1 MTQTIQTTCPYCG
14 VGCGIS
20 AVVDTENRRLLIKG
34 DKAHPANFGRLCS
47 KGSALGET
55 VELASRLLEPHI
67 HGQPAS
73 WETALDLVANTL
85 LETIAQHGKDS
96 VAIYGS
102 GQLLTEDYYVANK
115 LMKGF
120 IGNANIDT
128 NSRLCMSSS
137 VAGHKRAFGADAV
150 PGCYDDLE
158 LADLI
163 VLIGSNTAWCHPV
176 SFQRIRAAKEANP
189 NLKIVVIDPRRT
201 ATCDIADLHLPLAA
215 GSDTTLFNGL
225 LNYLVG
231 YAARTNNFAL
241 SINNETVRTAYPTDV
256 DFIDKHTEGFA
267 AAIAAASLAGDA
279 QQVADYCQLA
289 PEAVQQFYDWFSN
302 TEKVMSL
309 YSQGVNQS
317 TSGTDKVNSIINCHL
332 ATGRI
337 GKPGMGP
344 FSLTGQPNAMG
355 GREVG
360 GLAHQLAA
368 HMDFATPGDIDR
380 VARFW
385 QTNNI
390 PDQGGL
396 PAVALFDAIYEGKVK
411 AVWVMGT
418 NPVVSLPNADKVKAA
433 LQRCPFVVVSDCIAN
448 TDTADLAHVL
458 LPAQGWSEKNGTVTN
473 SERRISRQRTLF
485 SGGSAGS
492 LPAAALPPSLGGAGN
507 AKPDWWIICQ
517 VAKRM
522 GYGEAFAF
530 AHPAEIFREHAAL
543 SGFENNGSRDFDISA
558 FADISIETYDAL
570 QPVQWPVNAQHPK
583 GTARLFT
590 DGRYFTPSGKAQF
603 IAITPRPPVNTPDA
617 EYPLILNTGR
627 LRDQW
632 HTMTRTAL
640 ASKLN
645 QHKPEPFVEIHPD
658 DATAHRLT
666 HNSLASLESRWGGM
680 TARVQITD
688 SIQRGNVFV
697 PMHWTG
703 QLARDGRMGALV
715 NPDVDPISKQPEC
728 KHTPVQIAPYAAAW
742 YGFVLSRQDLLDHP
756 KGLDSDYWVKIKG
769 EQFYRYE
776 LAGKQLPENW
786 PNWAKDQ
793 LGNDG
798 NAQWQEYQD
807 SSKGNYRAARFIDN
821 RLDSIVFIAAHINLP
836 ERNWLTS
843 LFVKDSLS
851 RQERLALL
859 TGRPPQGVAD
869 VGTIICA
876 CFNVGEKTIF
886 NTIKELGLKTPQ
898 EVGKCLKAGTNCG
911 SCVPEIKALLAS

>member
-1 MTQTIQTTCPYCG
+1 LHQPKKPMTQTIQTTCPYCG
-14 VGCGIS
+14 VGCGV
-20 AVVDTENRRLLIKG
+20 AATVDSENRSLQIKG
-34 DKAHPANFGRLCS
+34 DESHPANFGRLCS

-55 VELASRLLEPHI
+55 IGQEGRLLEPHI
-67 HGQPAS
+67 HGQATS
-73 WETALDLVANTL
+73 WEAALDLVANTL
-85 LETIAQHGKDS
+85 LETIKQHGKDS
-96 VAIYGS
+96 FAIYGS

-201 ATCDIADLHLPLAA
+201 TTCDIADLHLPLAA

-225 LNYLVG
+225 LSNIVG
-231 YAARTNNFAL
+231 CAEQREAHHSDAPPRWA
-241 SINNETVRTAYPTDV
+241 SRCSAHPTIDF

-267 AAIAAASLAGDA
+267 ATIAAASLAGDV
-279 QQVADYCQLA
+279 QQVAGYCQLT
-289 PEAVQQFYDWFSN
+289 PEAVQQFYDWFTT

-385 QTNNI
+385 QTDNI
-390 PDQGGL
+390 PEQGGL
-396 PAVALFDAIYEGKVK
+396 PAVALFDAIYDGKVK
-411 AVWVMGT
+411 AVWIMGT

-458 LPAQGWSEKNGTVTN
+458 LPAQGWSEKDGTVTN
-473 SERRISRQRTLF
+473 SERRISRQRSLF
-485 SGGSAGS
+485 SGTGD
-492 LPAAALPPSLGGAGN
+492 

-517 VAKRM
+517 VAQRM
-522 GYGEAFAF
+522 GYAEAFAF
-530 AHPAEIFREHAAL
+530 EHPADIFREHAAL
-543 SGFENNGSRDFDISA
+543 SGFENHGSRDFDISA
-558 FADISIETYDAL
+558 FADISVESYDAL
-570 QPVQWPVNAQHPK
+570 QPVQWPVNANNPN

-590 DGRYFTPSGKAQF
+590 DNRYFTPSGKAQF
-603 IAITPRPPVNTPDA
+603 IAITPRPPVNPPDA
-617 EYPLILNTGR
+617 EFPLILNTGR

-645 QHKPEPFVEIHPD
+645 QHKPEPFVELHPD
-658 DATAHRLT
+658 DAAVYQLAH
-666 HNSLASLESRWGGM
+666 NGLATLASRWGSM
-680 TARVQITD
+680 TARVFVTD
-688 SIQRGNVFV
+688 SIQRGNLFV
-697 PMHWTG
+697 PMHWTQ
-703 QLARDGRMGALV
+703 QLASDGRMGALV
-715 NPDVDPISKQPEC
+715 NPAIDPVSKQPEC

-742 YGFVLSRQDLLDHP
+742 YGFVLSRQDLSGFKNL
-756 KGLDSDYWVKIKG
+756 KGLSDYWVKIKG

-776 LAGKQLPENW
+776 LAGKSLPDKW
-786 PNWAKDQ
+786 RHWAQ
-793 LGNDG
+793 NQMGNDASG
-798 NAQWQEYQD
+798 EWQEYQD
-807 SSKGNYRAARFIDN
+807 QGLGNYRAARFVEG
-821 RLDSIVFIAAHINLP
+821 RLDSVVFIASHANLP

-843 LFVKDSLS
+843 LFVQDALS
-851 RQERLALL
+851 KQDRLALL
-859 TGRPPQGVAD
+859 TGKPPQGVAD
-869 VGTIICA
+869 VGTIVCA
-876 CFNVGEKTIF
+876 CFNVGEKTICAAI
-886 NTIKELGLKTPQ
+886 TSLALKTPQ

-911 SCVPEIKALLAS
+911 SCVPEIKALLA

>member
-20 AVVDTENRRLLIKG
+20 ATVGAENRQVQIKG
-34 DKAHPANFGRLCS
+34 DKTHPANFGRLCS

-55 VELASRLLEPHI
+55 VELQGRLLEPRI

-73 WETALDLVANTL
+73 WEAALDLVANTL
-85 LETIAQHGKDS
+85 LDTMALHGKDS

-150 PGCYDDLE
+150 PGCYEDYE

-201 ATCDIADLHLPLAA
+201 STCDIADLHLPLAA

-225 LNYLVG
+225 LNHLAG
-231 YAARTNNFAL
+231 CAPEGIKAGRR
-241 SINNETVRTAYPTDV
+241 EAYHPDDEQRWASLRSAHPTLDV
-256 DFIDKHTEGFA
+256 DFIDNHTEGFEA
-267 AAIAAASLAGDA
+267 ALAAASLAGDV
-279 QQVADYCQLA
+279 QQVAEYCQLA
-289 PEAVQQFYDWFSN
+289 PEAVRQFYDWFTS
-302 TEKVMSL
+302 TEKAMSL

-317 TSGTDKVNSIINCHL
+317 ASGTDKVNSIINCHL

-360 GLAHQLAA
+360 GLSHQLAA
-368 HMDFATPGDIDR
+368 HMDFTTPGDIDR

-385 QTNNI
+385 QTGNI
-390 PDQGGL
+390 PEQGGL
-396 PAVALFDAIYEGKVK
+396 PAVALFDAVYEGKVK
-411 AVWVMGT
+411 AVWIMGT
-418 NPVVSLPNADKVKAA
+418 NPVVSLPNADKVKQA
-433 LQRCPFVVVSDCIAN
+433 LQNCDFVVVSDCIAD
-448 TDTADLAHVL
+448 TDTAAFAHVL

-473 SERRISRQRTLF
+473 SERRISRQRSLF
-485 SGGSAGS
+485 N
-492 LPAAALPPSLGGAGN
+492 GAGN

-517 VAKRM
+517 VARRM
-522 GYGEAFAF
+522 GYAEAFAF
-530 AHPAEIFREHAAL
+530 QHPVEIFREHAAL
-543 SGFENNGSRDFDISA
+543 SGFENNGGRDFDISA
-558 FADISIETYDAL
+558 FADISLDGYDSF
-570 QPVQWPVNAQHPK
+570 QPVQWPVNAQHPH
-583 GTARLFT
+583 GTARLFS

-603 IAITPRPPVNTPDA
+603 IAITPRPPVNLTDA
-617 EYPLILNTGR
+617 DYPLILNTGR

-645 QHKPEPFVEIHPD
+645 QHKPEPFVEVHPD
-658 DATAHRLT
+658 DAAAYQLPQ
-666 HNSLASLESRWGGM
+666 NSLASLETRWGSM

-688 SIQRGNVFV
+688 SQIRGNVFV

-703 QLARDGRMGALV
+703 QYASDGRMGALV
-715 NPDVDPISKQPEC
+715 NPAVDPVSKQPEC
-728 KHTPVQIAPYAAAW
+728 KHTPVRIRPCPMAW
-742 YGFVLSRQDLLDHP
+742 YGFILSRRELAITSP
-756 KGLDSDYWVKIKG
+756 DYWVKVKG

-776 LAGKQLPENW
+776 LAGRQLPETW
-786 PNWAKDQ
+786 QDWATTQ
-793 LGNDG
+793 LGDG
-798 NAQWQEYQD
+798 GQGQWQEYQD
-807 SSKGNYRAARFIDN
+807 SHNGNYRAALFNDGH
-821 RLDSIVFIAAHINLP
+821 LDSIVFIASHINLP
-836 ERNWLTS
+836 ERNWLAS
-843 LFVKDSLS
+843 LFAKDGLDQ
-851 RQERLALL
+851 QERLALL
-859 TGRPPQGVAD
+859 TGKPPIGVAD
-869 VGTIICA
+869 VGAIVCA
-876 CFNVGEKTIF
+876 CFNVGEKTIC
-886 NTIKELGLKTPQ
+886 NAVKELALKTPQ

-911 SCVPEIKALLAS
+911 SCVPEIKALLAGLNT